1 MLELVDIAFVITA
14 FVTLFVV
21 IDPIGTAPLFLA
33 LTQGMDAA
41 RRRAIGV
48 RACIIAAILLALF
61 GVAGEDFLRSIGISM
76 PAFQIAGGILLFLTA
91 LDMLFDRRTQRR
103 KDHADEGSGAQ
114 ADDPSVFPLAMP
126 LIAGPGA
133 MATMVL
139 LIGEAGRTA
148 QGVALVT
155 AVMLVVIAMV
165 LLAFLSAGL
174 IERLLRRTGT
184 MVMTRLFGLLL
195 AALSVQFVLNGAT
208 AIGILPTV
216 ATTM

>member
-1 MLELVDIAFVITA
+1 MVDIAFLITA

-33 LTQGMDAA
+33 LTQGMSAA
-41 RRRAIGV
+41 RRRIIAL
-48 RACIIAAILLALF
+48 RACLIALILLALF
-61 GVAGEDFLRSIGISM
+61 GLAGEDFLRAIGISM

-91 LDMLFDRRTQRR
+91 LDMLFDRRARR
-103 KDHADEGSGAQ
+103 RADHADEGDGEH

-139 LIGEAGRTA
+139 LINDAGR
-148 QGVALVT
+148 GVEGIALIT
-155 AVMLVVIAMV
+155 GVMLVVILLV
-165 LLAFLSAGL
+165 LLAFLAAGP

-195 AALSVQFVLNGAT
+195 AALSVQFVMNGAA
-208 AIGILPTV
+208 AIGLLPV
-216 ATTM
+216 VQSGL